1 MFYTYNKKQLQF
13 YKFGFKNYTYFTLCL
28 SAIIAI
34 SYSVGRF
41 NQVNHLNP
49 YEREFIIYLDQKYFS
64 EENLIKVLES
74 KNINKPHIVLAQAK
88 LETANFTSD
97 IFRNNHNLFG
107 MKEAKTRPTT
117 NLGVKRGHA
126 YYKNWESS
134 VEDYAYWQAS
144 SGFAKVTSDEAYY
157 NLLNQKRYA
166 EDPNY
171 ISKVKPLANK
181 YRSKFKKSKL

>member
-64 EENLIKVLES
+64 EEQLINLLKS
-74 KNINKPHIVLAQAK
+74 KNVNKPHIVLAQAK
-88 LETANFTSD
+88 LETANFTSS
-97 IFRNNHNLFG
+97 IFKQNNNLFG
-107 MKEAKTRPTT
+107 MKQAQRRPTT
-117 NLGVKRGHA
+117 SLGTKREHA

-134 VEDYAYWQAS
+134 VEDYAYYQAYQGLS
-144 SGFAKVTSDEAYY
+144 KVNRDEEYY
-157 NLLNQKRYA
+157 NLLSQMGYA
-166 EDPNY
+166 EDEEY
-171 ISKVKPLANK
+171 ILKVKALANK
-181 YRSKFKKSKL
+181 FKNKF